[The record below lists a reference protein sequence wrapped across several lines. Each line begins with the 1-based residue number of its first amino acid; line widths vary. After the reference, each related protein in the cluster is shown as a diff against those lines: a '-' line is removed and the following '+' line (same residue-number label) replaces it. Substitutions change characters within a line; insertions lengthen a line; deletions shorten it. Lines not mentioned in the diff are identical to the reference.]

1 MPAAGRQNVNTDKIM
16 SDRVPG
22 ICTMESEA
30 QAINWVHQPQQ
41 VAHTGSRPDQQ
52 PPECKSSLLPIHS
65 RADDQRHT
73 PVSATVGVPDHTQ
86 QDVDVRPSV
95 SPSQGRSDDRAIGRL
110 SEAIVQTE
118 QPTSADPLRPQ

>member
-22 ICTMESEA
+22 ICTMESKV

-52 PPECKSSLLPIHS
+52 PPEYRTSLTSDIGHS
-65 RADDQRHT
+65 TAVPTLIKICPMLKVDRPCHRAAVTSQFGPHSDM
-73 PVSATVGVPDHTQ
+73 S
-86 QDVDVRPSV
+86 RPLLL
-95 SPSQGRSDDRAIGRL
+95 RCTALICY
-110 SEAIVQTE
+110 T
-118 QPTSADPLRPQ
+118 DP